1 MDVLVKKSSVT
12 LNRLKN
18 VYATAKILILSLNVP
33 PLSLYFYP
41 SDKKSSV
48 IHFHCEFINLIK
60 KIYASLSLCISI
72 NVINSRI
79 L

>member
-18 VYATAKILILSLNVP
+18 VYAIAKILILSLNVP

-41 SDKKSSV
+41 SDKKSV
-48 IHFHCEFINLIK
+48 IHFHCESINLIK
-60 KIYASLSLCISI
+60 KSMLHYLCVYLSM
-72 NVINSRI
+72 
-79 L
+79 